1 MTPLYDHD
9 SQKDKRQRVGWI
21 AAALAGLLLLGGALS
36 GNQSAP
42 GTTSQ
47 SQSVTRDSVS
57 AVASMTALEQMELV
71 FVGGHTE
78 SQIEPV
84 LRTAMSL
91 YGLANTETNRRRAGD
106 VLVTLRREYGQPE
119 MVILDHMI
127 RSHVSGVNIDF
138 PDAAAIS
145 VAALVVGDR

>member
-1 MTPLYDHD
+1 MTPLHGKPRSFKEWWDGFNTWV
-9 SQKDKRQRVGWI
+9 QLLIVGVGI
-21 AAALAGLLLLGGALS
+21 LITFALISSMLGGGSDGAD
-36 GNQSAP
+36 
-42 GTTSQ
+42 TTSQ
-47 SQSVTRDSVS
+47 PQTVTRDSVS
-57 AVASMTALEQMELV
+57 RDSVSPAASMTALEQMELV

-91 YGLANTETNRRRAGD
+91 YGLANTETNRRRVGD

-127 RSHVSGVNIDF
+127 RSHEWRDY
-138 PDAAAIS
+138 
-145 VAALVVGDR
+145 